1 MKQIEPFHIAQR
13 QQVKKRVQELSRSSD
28 DLKSRVAG
36 PLKKLW
42 VTERKL
48 AIVSN
53 LDVFADLKVR
63 FPNFIETT
71 ELYEAHALG
80 LAKLGLPFEAPPV
93 LLSGEPG
100 LGKTY
105 YVSEL
110 AKIISMPFYEIS
122 MATVTASFALS
133 GGSLQWAE
141 GSVGFVAK
149 SLSDSNVGNP
159 IFLIDEIDKSGINNK
174 YNPIS
179 PFYSLLERHSAKRFR
194 DEALEIDLDA
204 SRVMWFATAN
214 YLENVPEPILSRMK
228 IIDIKRPD
236 QEQMKDVV
244 NSIYDDLRTNKP
256 YGELLDPSIHEDAM
270 GILVTKTPREAKL
283 AIEEGCLKVILA
295 ERSIMLP
302 EDLPVTKK
310 GNHRV
315 GFI

>member
-13 QQVKKRVQELSRSSD
+13 EQVKKRVQELSRRSD
-28 DLKSRVAG
+28 DLKSRVAS

-110 AKIISMPFYEIS
+110 AKAISMPFYEIS
-122 MATVTASFALS
+122 MATMTASFALS

-141 GSVGFVAK
+141 GSVGFVAN

-159 IFLIDEIDKSGINNK
+159 IFLIDEIDKSGVDNK

-204 SRVMWFATAN
+204 SRVVWFATAN
-214 YLENVPEPILSRMK
+214 YPENVPEPILSRMK
-228 IIDIKRPD
+228 MIDIKRPD

-244 NSIYDDLRTNKP
+244 NSIYSDLRTNKP
-256 YGELLDPSIHEDAM
+256 YGELLDPSIHEDALS
-270 GILVTKTPREAKL
+270 ILATKTPREAKL
-283 AIEEGCLKVILA
+283 ALEEGCLKVILA
-295 ERSIMLP
+295 EREILLP

-310 GNHRV
+310 ENHRV